1 MNLLR
6 KWSSWA
12 TFLARLILGGTLL
25 AAGYLKIGNSYNA
38 QTSVRVYKLL
48 PVGAANFLGL
58 TLPWVEVALGLFLI
72 VGIWVR
78 KVAVGSGILMAIFVF
93 AIGQAWARK
102 LPINCGCFGNGGV
115 TADGKVHAL
124 TYLTEIMRDIGLVL
138 ISYYLYRFPHGKLG
152 LDKAPVIEKA
162 QGE

>member
-1 MNLLR
+1 MKFLN
-6 KWSSWA
+6 KWSSWL
-12 TFLARLILGGTLL
+12 TLLARIVLGGTLL
-25 AAGYLKIGNSYNA
+25 VAGYLKIGNSYNA

-58 TLPWVEVALGLFLI
+58 TLPWIEVALGLFLI

-78 KVAVGSGILMAIFVF
+78 KVALASGVLMLIFIF

-115 TADGKVHAL
+115 SSDGKVHAL
-124 TYLTEIMRDIGLVL
+124 TYLTEIVRDIGLVL

-152 LDKAPVIEKA
+152 LDKAPVLEEI

>member
-1 MNLLR
+1 LKFLN
-6 KWSSWA
+6 KWSSWL
-12 TFLARLILGGTLL
+12 TLLARLVLGGTLL
-25 AAGYLKIGNSYNA
+25 IAGYLKIGNSYNA

-58 TLPWVEVALGLFLI
+58 TLPWIEVALGLFLI

-78 KVAVGSGILMAIFVF
+78 KVALASGVLMLIFIF

-115 TADGKVHAL
+115 SADGKVHAL
-124 TYLTEIMRDIGLVL
+124 TYLTEIVRDIGLVL
-138 ISYYLYRFPHGKLG
+138 ISYFLYRFPHGKLG
-152 LDKAPVIEKA
+152 LDKAPVLEEI